1 MLAPT
6 QTFAN
11 ADARIAGNNARGLC
25 HEDGS
30 QTMKVK
36 PPLRAEHVG
45 SLLRPQEIKDARAK
59 RERGEISAA
68 DLKAVE
74 DKAVS
79 RAVAK
84 QESLG
89 LKMVTDGEYRRSF
102 WSRDFFR
109 HLDNVETFSTP
120 DVKRFQGS
128 QPKTLA
134 HRPTARLGAFTDHPM
149 IDHFRYLKS
158 VASPGA
164 VPKMTI
170 PAPSAFLA
178 HRGKTI
184 LDGSVYDSFEEFYA
198 DLGQSYRQIV
208 RAFGDAGCRYLQLD
222 EVYMIVLVDPKQR
235 QFFLEHGNNVEKL
248 PELYAQATNAALSD
262 KPADMVTGMHLC
274 RGNFRSTFQGSGGY
288 DAIADILFN
297 KTNIDAYFMEYDTER
312 AGGFEPL
319 RLVPKGKK
327 IVLGLV
333 TSKTGRLESKDEI
346 KRRVEAAAK
355 FVDVDQLC
363 LSPQCGFA
371 STEEGNLLTEDE
383 QWAKLAFVVE
393 VAEEIWG
400 RA

>member
-1 MLAPT
+1 M
-6 QTFAN
+6 AN
-11 ADARIAGNNARGLC
+11 EPPFRAD
-25 HEDGS
+25 
-30 QTMKVK
+30 
-36 PPLRAEHVG
+36 HVG
-45 SLLRPQEIKDARAK
+45 SLLRPQEIKEARAK
-59 RERGEISAA
+59 RDAGEISAT

-74 DKAVS
+74 DKAIS

-84 QESLG
+84 EASLG
-89 LKMVTDGEYRRSF
+89 LKAVTDGEYRRSF

-109 HLDNVETFSTP
+109 HIDNVETFSTP

-134 HRPTARLGAFTDHPM
+134 HRPTAKLGSFSGHPM
-149 IDHFRYLKS
+149 IEHFRYLKS
-158 VASPGA
+158 VAPAGT

-198 DLGQSYRQIV
+198 DLGETYRQVV
-208 RAFGDAGCRYLQLD
+208 RGFGEAGCRYLQLD

-235 QFFLEHGNNVEKL
+235 QFFVEHGNDPDKL
-248 PELYAQATNAALSD
+248 PELYSNATNLALKD

-274 RGNFRSTFQGSGGY
+274 RGNFRSTFQGAGGY
-288 DAIADILFN
+288 DAIADTLFN
-297 KTNIDAYFMEYDTER
+297 KTNIDVYFMEYDTER

-327 IVLGLV
+327 VVLGLV
-333 TSKTGRLESKDEI
+333 TSKTGKLESKDEI
-346 KRRVEAAAK
+346 KRRVEAATK
-355 FVDVDQLC
+355 YIDIDQLC

-371 STEEGNLLTEDE
+371 STEEGNLLSEDE
-383 QWAKLAFVVE
+383 QWAKLGFVVE
-393 VAEEIWG
+393 VAKEIWG
-400 RA
+400 HA

>member
-1 MLAPT
+1 MITEPP
-6 QTFAN
+6 FR
-11 ADARIAGNNARGLC
+11 AD
-25 HEDGS
+25 
-30 QTMKVK
+30 
-36 PPLRAEHVG
+36 HVG
-45 SLLRPQEIKDARAK
+45 SLLRPLEIKEARAK
-59 RERGEISAA
+59 REQGEIGVA
-68 DLKAVE
+68 DLTAIEDQAV
-74 DKAVS
+74 K

-89 LKMVTDGEYRRSF
+89 LKVVTDGEYRRSF

-120 DVKRFQGS
+120 NVKRFQGS
-128 QPKTLA
+128 QPRTLA
-134 HRPTARLGAFTDHPM
+134 HRPTARLGSFTSHPM
-149 IDHFRYLKS
+149 VEHFRYLKS
-158 VASPGA
+158 VAAPSS

-184 LDGSVYDSFEEFYA
+184 LDGSVYDSFEDFYA
-198 DLGQSYRQIV
+198 DLGETYRKVV

-235 QFFLEHGNNVEKL
+235 QFFIEHGNDADKL
-248 PELYAQATNAALSD
+248 PELYSQATNTALSN

-327 IVLGLV
+327 VVLGLV
-333 TSKTGRLESKDEI
+333 TSKTGQLETKDEI
-346 KRRVEAAAK
+346 KRRVEAASK
-355 FVDVDQLC
+355 FIDIDQLC

-393 VAEEIWG
+393 VSREIWG

>member
-1 MLAPT
+1 M
-6 QTFAN
+6 Q
-11 ADARIAGNNARGLC
+11 DQK
-25 HEDGS
+25 DGS
-30 QTMKVK
+30 EPMVTE
-36 PPLRAEHVG
+36 PPFRADHVG
-45 SLLRPQEIKDARAK
+45 SLLRPVEIKEARAR
-59 RERGEISAA
+59 RETGEINAD
-68 DLKAVE
+68 DLKAIE
-74 DKAVS
+74 DKAIS

-84 QESLG
+84 EASLG
-89 LKMVTDGEYRRSF
+89 LKAVTDGEYRRSF

-120 DVKRFQGS
+120 NVKRFQGS

-134 HRPTARLGAFTDHPM
+134 HRPIAKLGSFSGHPM

-158 VASPGA
+158 VAPVGT

-184 LDGSVYDSFEEFYA
+184 LDGTVYDSFEEFYA
-198 DLGQSYRQIV
+198 DLGEIYRKVV

-235 QFFLEHGNNVEKL
+235 QFFVEHGNDPDRL
-248 PELYAQATNAALSD
+248 PELYSNATNAALKD
-262 KPADMVTGMHLC
+262 KPADMVTAMHLC
-274 RGNFRSTFQGSGGY
+274 RGNFRSTFQGAGGY

-297 KTNIDAYFMEYDTER
+297 RTNIDAYFMEYDTER

-327 IVLGLV
+327 VVLGLV
-333 TSKTGRLESKDEI
+333 TSKTGMLESKDEI
-346 KRRVEAAAK
+346 KRRVEAATK
-355 FVDVDQLC
+355 YIDIDQLC

-371 STEEGNLLTEDE
+371 STEEGNLLSEDE
-383 QWAKLAFVVE
+383 QWAKLGFVVE
-393 VAEEIWG
+393 VAKEIWG
-400 RA
+400 HA

>member
-1 MLAPT
+1 
-6 QTFAN
+6 
-11 ADARIAGNNARGLC
+11 
-25 HEDGS
+25 
-30 QTMKVK
+30 MKAE
-36 PPLRAEHVG
+36 PPFRAEHVG

-59 RERGEISAA
+59 RERGEIGVA

-84 QESLG
+84 QQSLG
-89 LKMVTDGEYRRSF
+89 LKTVTDGEYRRSF

-120 DVKRFQGS
+120 DVRRFQGS

-134 HRPTARLGAFTDHPM
+134 HRPTARLGSFTNHPM

-158 VASPGA
+158 VAALGA

-184 LDGSVYDSFEEFYA
+184 LDGSVYDSFDEFYA
-198 DLGQSYRQIV
+198 DLGQTYRKIV

-235 QFFLEHGNNVEKL
+235 QFFLEHGNDVDTL
-248 PELYAQATNAALSD
+248 PELYSRATNAALSD

-274 RGNFRSTFQGSGGY
+274 RGNFRSTFQGAGGY

-327 IVLGLV
+327 VVLGLV
-333 TSKTGRLESKDEI
+333 TSKTGQLETKDEI
-346 KRRVEAAAK
+346 KRRVEAATK
-355 FVDVDQLC
+355 FIDIVQLS

-383 QWAKLAFVVE
+383 QWAKLAFVVD

>member
-1 MLAPT
+1 M
-6 QTFAN
+6 
-11 ADARIAGNNARGLC
+11 
-25 HEDGS
+25 
-30 QTMKVK
+30 
-36 PPLRAEHVG
+36 
-45 SLLRPQEIKDARAK
+45 
-59 RERGEISAA
+59 
-68 DLKAVE
+68 
-74 DKAVS
+74 VS
-79 RAVAK
+79 K
-84 QESLG
+84 T
-89 LKMVTDGEYRRSF
+89 VTDGEYRRSF

-134 HRPTARLGAFTDHPM
+134 HRPTARLGSFTNHPM
-149 IDHFRYLKS
+149 IDHFRFLKS
-158 VASPGA
+158 VAGPGSI
-164 VPKMTI
+164 PKMTI

-184 LDGSVYDSFEEFYA
+184 LDGSVYSSFEEFYA
-198 DLGQSYRQIV
+198 DLAGTYRQIV

-235 QFFLEHGNNVEKL
+235 QFFIEHGNDVEKL
-248 PELYAQATNAALSD
+248 PELYSQATNVALSD

-274 RGNFRSTFQGSGGY
+274 RGNFRSTYQGSGGY

-297 KTNIDAYFMEYDTER
+297 KTNIDVYFMEYDTER

-327 IVLGLV
+327 VVLGLV
-333 TSKTGRLESKDEI
+333 TSKTGQLESKDEI
-346 KRRVEAAAK
+346 KRGVEAATK
-355 FVDVDQLC
+355 FIDIDQLC

-383 QWAKLAFVVE
+383 QWAKLSLVVE

-400 RA
+400 RS

>member
-1 MLAPT
+1 MLART
-6 QTFAN
+6 CA
-11 ADARIAGNNARGLC
+11 ARRALAATARMGLSRKY
-25 HEDGS
+25 G
-30 QTMKVK
+30 K
-36 PPLRAEHVG
+36 PAMITEPPFRAEHVG
-45 SLLRPQEIKDARAK
+45 SLLRPAEIKDARAK
-59 RERGEISAA
+59 LERKEIGRS
-68 DLKAVE
+68 DLKDVE
-74 DKAVS
+74 DQAVR
-79 RAVAK
+79 RAVRK

-89 LKMVTDGEYRRSF
+89 LKVVTDGEYRRSF

-120 DVKRFQGS
+120 HVKRFEGS

-134 HRPTARLGAFTDHPM
+134 HRPTARLGSFSGHPM

-158 VASPGA
+158 VSSPGSM
-164 VPKMTI
+164 PKMTI

-184 LDGSVYDSFEEFYA
+184 IDGSVYGSFDEFYA
-198 DLGQSYRQIV
+198 DLAQTYRQIV

-235 QFFLEHGNNVEKL
+235 QFFAEHGNDVDKL
-248 PELYAQATNAALSD
+248 PELYSQATNIALSD
-262 KPADMVTGMHLC
+262 KPFDMVTGMHLC
-274 RGNFRSTFQGSGGY
+274 RGNFRSTFQGAGGY

-319 RLVPKGKK
+319 RLVPKGKTV
-327 IVLGLV
+327 VLGLV
-333 TSKTGRLESKDEI
+333 TSKTGKLESKDEI
-346 KRRVEAAAK
+346 KRRVEAAAR
-355 FVDVDQLC
+355 FIDIDQLR

-383 QWAKLAFVVE
+383 QWAKLALVVE
-393 VAEEIWG
+393 VADEIWG
-400 RA
+400 GR

>member
-1 MLAPT
+1 MRT
-6 QTFAN
+6 
-11 ADARIAGNNARGLC
+11 
-25 HEDGS
+25 E
-30 QTMKVK
+30 
-36 PPLRAEHVG
+36 PPFHAEQVG
-45 SLLRPQEIKDARAK
+45 SLLRPADIKEARAK
-59 RERGEISAA
+59 RESGEITAA

-74 DKAVS
+74 DKAIR
-79 RAVAK
+79 RAVAQ

-89 LKMVTDGEYRRSF
+89 LKAVTDGEYRRSF

-120 DVKRFQGS
+120 DIKRFQGS

-134 HRPTARLGAFTDHPM
+134 HRPTARLGNFTDHPM
-149 IDHFRYLKS
+149 IDHYRFLKS
-158 VASPGA
+158 VAAPGS

-198 DLGQSYRQIV
+198 DLAQTYRQIV

-235 QFFLEHGNNVEKL
+235 RFFIEHGNDADKL
-248 PELYAQATNAALSD
+248 PELYAQATNIALSD

-274 RGNFRSTFQGSGGY
+274 RGNFRSTYQGTGGY
-288 DAIADILFN
+288 DAIADVLFN

-319 RLVPKGKK
+319 RLLPKGKEV
-327 IVLGLV
+327 VLGLI
-333 TSKTGRLESKDEI
+333 TSKSGKLESKDEI

-355 FVDVDQLC
+355 FVDIDRLSI
-363 LSPQCGFA
+363 SPQCGFA

-383 QWAKLAFVVE
+383 QWAKLSLVVE

-400 RA
+400 RS

>member
-1 MLAPT
+1 MRT
-6 QTFAN
+6 
-11 ADARIAGNNARGLC
+11 
-25 HEDGS
+25 E
-30 QTMKVK
+30 
-36 PPLRAEHVG
+36 PPFHAEHVG
-45 SLLRPQEIKDARAK
+45 SLLRPPEIKEARAK
-59 RERGEISAA
+59 RESGGISAD
-68 DLKAVE
+68 DLKAIE
-74 DKAVS
+74 DKAIR

-84 QESLG
+84 QEALG
-89 LKMVTDGEYRRSF
+89 LKAVTDGEYRRSF

-120 DVKRFQGS
+120 DIKRFHGS

-134 HRPTARLGAFTDHPM
+134 HRPTARLGSFSGHPM

-158 VASPGA
+158 VAAPGSI
-164 VPKMTI
+164 PKMTI

-198 DLGQSYRQIV
+198 DLAATYRRIV

-235 QFFLEHGNNVEKL
+235 QFFVEHGNDVDKL
-248 PELYAQATNAALSD
+248 PELYSQATNVALAD

-274 RGNFRSTFQGSGGY
+274 RGNFRSTYQGSGGY
-288 DAIADILFN
+288 DAIADVLFN
-297 KTNIDAYFMEYDTER
+297 KTDIDVYFMEYDTER

-319 RLVPKGKK
+319 RLLPKDKK
-327 IVLGLV
+327 VVLGLI
-333 TSKTGRLESKDEI
+333 TSKAGALESKDEI
-346 KRRVEAAAK
+346 KRRIEAAAK
-355 FVDVDQLC
+355 YVDIDRLS

-383 QWAKLAFVVE
+383 QWAKLSLVVE
-393 VAEEIWG
+393 VAEEVWG
-400 RA
+400 GS

>member
-1 MLAPT
+1 MIT
-6 QTFAN
+6 
-11 ADARIAGNNARGLC
+11 
-25 HEDGS
+25 E
-30 QTMKVK
+30 
-36 PPLRAEHVG
+36 PPFRAEHVG

-59 RERGEISAA
+59 LEQNEISRA
-68 DLKAVE
+68 DLKEIE
-74 DKAVS
+74 DQAVS
-79 RAVAK
+79 RAVRK

-89 LKMVTDGEYRRSF
+89 LKVVTDGEYRRSF

-120 DVKRFQGS
+120 HVKRFEGS

-134 HRPTARLGAFTDHPM
+134 HRPTAKLGSFSGHAM

-158 VASPGA
+158 VSSSGS

-178 HRGKTI
+178 HRGKSI
-184 LDGSVYDSFEEFYA
+184 IDGSVYGSFEEFYA
-198 DLGQSYRQIV
+198 DLAQVYRQIV
-208 RAFGDAGCRYLQLD
+208 RGFGEAGCRYLQLD

-235 QFFLEHGNNVEKL
+235 QFFVDHGNDVEKL
-248 PELYAQATNAALSD
+248 PELYSQATNIALSE
-262 KPADMVTGMHLC
+262 KPADMITGMHLC
-274 RGNFRSTFQGSGGY
+274 RGNFRSTFQGAGGY

-319 RLVPKGKK
+319 RLVPKDKK
-327 IVLGLV
+327 VVLGLV
-333 TSKTGRLESKDEI
+333 TSKTGKLESKDEI
-346 KRRVEAAAK
+346 KRRVEAATK
-355 FVDVDQLC
+355 FIDIDQLR

-371 STEEGNLLTEDE
+371 STEEGNLLSEDD

-393 VAEEIWG
+393 VADEIWG
-400 RA
+400 KH

>member
-1 MLAPT
+1 
-6 QTFAN
+6 
-11 ADARIAGNNARGLC
+11 
-25 HEDGS
+25 
-30 QTMKVK
+30 MKAE
-36 PPLRAEHVG
+36 PPFRAEHVG

-59 RERGEISAA
+59 RERGEIGVA

-84 QESLG
+84 QQSLG
-89 LKMVTDGEYRRSF
+89 LKTVTDGEYRRSF

-120 DVKRFQGS
+120 DVRRFQGS

-134 HRPTARLGAFTDHPM
+134 HRPTARLGSFTNHPM

-158 VASPGA
+158 VAALGA

-184 LDGSVYDSFEEFYA
+184 LDGSVYDSFDEFYA
-198 DLGQSYRQIV
+198 DLGQTYRKIV

-235 QFFLEHGNNVEKL
+235 QFFLEHGNDVDTL
-248 PELYAQATNAALSD
+248 PELYSRATNAALSD

-274 RGNFRSTFQGSGGY
+274 RGNFRSTFQGAGGY

-327 IVLGLV
+327 VVLGLV
-333 TSKTGRLESKDEI
+333 TSKTGQLETKDEI
-346 KRRVEAAAK
+346 KRRVEAATK
-355 FVDVDQLC
+355 FIDIDQLS

-383 QWAKLAFVVE
+383 QWAKLAFVVD

>member
-1 MLAPT
+1 MSNT
-6 QTFAN
+6 Q
-11 ADARIAGNNARGLC
+11 GLVRQ
-25 HEDGS
+25 EDKS
-30 QTMKVK
+30 ESVRTK
-36 PPLRAEHVG
+36 PPFRAEHVG
-45 SLLRPQEIKDARAK
+45 SLLRPPEIKEARVK
-59 RERGEISAA
+59 RDRGEITGEALRA
-68 DLKAVE
+68 IE
-74 DKAVS
+74 DKAIK

-89 LKMVTDGEYRRSF
+89 LKAITDGEYRRSF

-109 HLDNVETFSTP
+109 ALDNVETFSTP
-120 DVKRFQGS
+120 EVKRFQGS

-134 HRPTARLGAFTDHPM
+134 HRPTARLGSFTGHPM
-149 IDHFRYLKS
+149 IDHFRFLKS
-158 VASPGA
+158 VAAPGS

-170 PAPSAFLA
+170 PASSAFLA

-198 DLGQSYRQIV
+198 DLAQVYRKIV
-208 RAFGDAGCRYLQLD
+208 HAFADAGCRYLQFD

-235 QFFLEHGNNVEKL
+235 QFFIEHGNDVDKL
-248 PELYAQATNAALSD
+248 PEFYSQATNVAVSD

-274 RGNFRSTFQGSGGY
+274 RGNFRSTYQGSGGY

-312 AGGFEPL
+312 AGGFAPL
-319 RLVPKGKK
+319 RLVPKHKQV
-327 IVLGLV
+327 VLGLV
-333 TSKTGRLESKDEI
+333 TSKTGKLEAKDEI
-346 KRRVEAAAK
+346 KRRVDEAAK
-355 FVDVDQLC
+355 FIDIGQLS

-383 QWAKLAFVVE
+383 QWAKLLLVVE

-400 RA
+400 SV

>member
-1 MLAPT
+1 MLAPS
-6 QTFAN
+6 AV
-11 ADARIAGNNARGLC
+11 RGTELIVGTTHEALHD
-25 HEDGS
+25 HEDGRPMTRP
-30 QTMKVK
+30 Q

-45 SLLRPQEIKDARAK
+45 SLLRPPDIKIGRAK
-59 RERGEISAA
+59 LERGEITAA
-68 DLKAVE
+68 DLKEIE
-74 DKAVS
+74 DEAIR

-89 LKMVTDGEYRRSF
+89 LRTVTDGEYRRSF

-120 DVKRFQGS
+120 NIKRFHGS

-134 HRPTARLGAFTDHPM
+134 HRPTARLGTFTKHPM
-149 IDHFRYLKS
+149 IDHFRYLNS
-158 VASPGA
+158 IAGPASI
-164 VPKMTI
+164 PKMTI

-198 DLGQSYRQIV
+198 DLAKTYRQV
-208 RAFGDAGCRYLQLD
+208 VHALGDAGCRYLQLD
-222 EVYMIVLVDPKQR
+222 EVYMIILVDAKQR
-235 QFFLEHGNNVEKL
+235 QFFIEHGNDVEKL
-248 PELYAQATNAALSD
+248 PDLYSQATNIALAD
-262 KPADMVTGMHLC
+262 KPADMVAGMHLC
-274 RGNFRSTFQGSGGY
+274 RGNFRSTYQGAGGY

-297 KTNIDAYFMEYDTER
+297 KTNIDVYFMEYDTER

-319 RLVPKGKK
+319 RLLPKGKK
-327 IVLGLV
+327 VVLGLV
-333 TSKTGRLESKDEI
+333 TSKSGHLEAKDEI
-346 KRRVEAAAK
+346 KRRVEAATK
-355 FVDVDQLC
+355 FIDIDQLC

-383 QWAKLAFVVE
+383 QWAKLSRVVE

-400 RA
+400 RS

>member
-1 MLAPT
+1 MLAP
-6 QTFAN
+6 
-11 ADARIAGNNARGLC
+11 ARSYAYVDSPSRTTTRQPLC
-25 HEDGS
+25 REDGS
-30 QTMKVK
+30 KTMTTE
-36 PPLRAEHVG
+36 PPFRAEQVG
-45 SLLRPQEIKDARAK
+45 SLLRPLEIKDARAK
-59 RERGEISAA
+59 RERGEIGQE
-68 DLKAVE
+68 DLKSIE
-74 DKAVS
+74 DKS
-79 RAVAK
+79 IGRAVAK
-84 QESLG
+84 QASLG
-89 LKMVTDGEYRRSF
+89 LKVVTDGEYRRSF

-134 HRPTARLGAFTDHPM
+134 HRPTARLGSFTDHPM
-149 IDHFRYLKS
+149 VDHFRFLKS
-158 VASPGA
+158 VAAPGTTS
-164 VPKMTI
+164 KMTI

-184 LDGSVYDSFEEFYA
+184 LDGSVYGSFEEFYN
-198 DLGQSYRQIV
+198 DLGQTYRQVV

-235 QFFLEHGNNVEKL
+235 QFFAEHGNDVDKL
-248 PELYAQATNAALSD
+248 PELYSQATNAALSD

-274 RGNFRSTFQGSGGY
+274 RGNFRSTFQGAGGY

-319 RLVPKGKK
+319 RLVPKGKRV
-327 IVLGLV
+327 VLGLV
-333 TSKTGRLESKDEI
+333 TSKTGQLESKDEI
-346 KRRVEAAAK
+346 KRRVEAASK
-355 FVDVDQLC
+355 FIDVGQLSI
-363 LSPQCGFA
+363 SPQCGFA

-393 VAEEIWG
+393 VAKEIWG
-400 RA
+400 HA

>member
-1 MLAPT
+1 MT
-6 QTFAN
+6 T
-11 ADARIAGNNARGLC
+11 
-25 HEDGS
+25 E
-30 QTMKVK
+30 
-36 PPLRAEHVG
+36 PPFRAEQVG
-45 SLLRPQEIKDARAK
+45 SLLRPLEIKDARAK
-59 RERGEISAA
+59 RERGEIGQA
-68 DLKAVE
+68 DLKSIE
-74 DKAVS
+74 DKSIS

-84 QESLG
+84 QASLG
-89 LKMVTDGEYRRSF
+89 LKVVTDGEYRRSF

-120 DVKRFQGS
+120 DVKRFHGS

-134 HRPTARLGAFTDHPM
+134 HRPTARLGSFTDHPM
-149 IDHFRYLKS
+149 IDHFRFLKS
-158 VASPGA
+158 VAAPGTT
-164 VPKMTI
+164 PKMTI

-184 LDGSVYDSFEEFYA
+184 LDGSVYGSFEEFYN
-198 DLGQSYRQIV
+198 DLGQTYRKVV

-235 QFFLEHGNNVEKL
+235 QFFAEHGNDVDKL

-262 KPADMVTGMHLC
+262 KPAEMVTGMHLC
-274 RGNFRSTFQGSGGY
+274 RGNFRSTFQGAGGY

-319 RLVPKGKK
+319 RLVPKGKRV
-327 IVLGLV
+327 VLGLV
-333 TSKTGRLESKDEI
+333 TSKTGQLESKDEI
-346 KRRVEAAAK
+346 KRRVEAASK
-355 FVDVDQLC
+355 FIDVSQLSI
-363 LSPQCGFA
+363 SPQCGFA

-393 VAEEIWG
+393 VAKEIWG
-400 RA
+400 HA

>member
-1 MLAPT
+1 
-6 QTFAN
+6 
-11 ADARIAGNNARGLC
+11 
-25 HEDGS
+25 
-30 QTMKVK
+30 MKAE
-36 PPLRAEHVG
+36 PPFRAEHVG

-59 RERGEISAA
+59 RERGEISVA

-84 QESLG
+84 QQSLG
-89 LKMVTDGEYRRSF
+89 LKTVTDGEYRRSF

-120 DVKRFQGS
+120 DVRRFQGS

-134 HRPTARLGAFTDHPM
+134 HRPTARLGSFTNHPM

-158 VASPGA
+158 VAAPGA

-184 LDGSVYDSFEEFYA
+184 LDGSVYDSFDEFYA
-198 DLGQSYRQIV
+198 DLGQTYRKIV

-235 QFFLEHGNNVEKL
+235 QFFVEHGNDVDKL
-248 PELYAQATNAALSD
+248 PELYSQATNAALSD

-274 RGNFRSTFQGSGGY
+274 RGNFRSTFQGAGGY

-319 RLVPKGKK
+319 RLVPKDKNV
-327 IVLGLV
+327 VLGLV
-333 TSKTGRLESKDEI
+333 TSKTGRLETKDEI
-346 KRRVEAAAK
+346 KRRVEAATK
-355 FVDVDQLC
+355 FIDIDQLS

-383 QWAKLAFVVE
+383 QWAKLAFVVD
-393 VAEEIWG
+393 VAKEIWG
-400 RA
+400 QG

>member
-1 MLAPT
+1 
-6 QTFAN
+6 
-11 ADARIAGNNARGLC
+11 
-25 HEDGS
+25 
-30 QTMKVK
+30 MKAE
-36 PPLRAEHVG
+36 PPFRAEHVG

-59 RERGEISAA
+59 RERGEISVS

-84 QESLG
+84 QQSLG
-89 LKMVTDGEYRRSF
+89 LKTVTDGEYRRSF

-120 DVKRFQGS
+120 DVRRFQGS

-134 HRPTARLGAFTDHPM
+134 HRPTARLGSFTNHPM

-158 VASPGA
+158 VAALGA

-184 LDGSVYDSFEEFYA
+184 LDGSVYNSFDEFYA
-198 DLGQSYRQIV
+198 DLGQTYRKIV

-235 QFFLEHGNNVEKL
+235 QFFLEHGNDVDTL
-248 PELYAQATNAALSD
+248 PELYSRATNAALSE

-274 RGNFRSTFQGSGGY
+274 RGNFRSTFQGAGGY

-327 IVLGLV
+327 VVLGLV
-333 TSKTGRLESKDEI
+333 TSKTGKLETKDEI
-346 KRRVEAAAK
+346 KRRVEAATK
-355 FVDVDQLC
+355 FIDIDQLS

-383 QWAKLAFVVE
+383 QWAKLAFVVD

>member
-1 MLAPT
+1 MPKTL
-6 QTFAN
+6 
-11 ADARIAGNNARGLC
+11 
-25 HEDGS
+25 
-30 QTMKVK
+30 
-36 PPLRAEHVG
+36 PPSRAEHVG
-45 SLLRPQEIKDARAK
+45 SLLRPPDIKHARA
-59 RERGEISAA
+59 RLQRGEIAPA
-68 DLKAVE
+68 DLRQIENEAIR
-74 DKAVS
+74 

-84 QESLG
+84 QKSLG
-89 LKMVTDGEYRRSF
+89 LDTVTDGEYRRSF

-134 HRPTARLGAFTDHPM
+134 HRPTAKLGAFTQHPM
-149 IDHFRYLKS
+149 VDHFRFLKDIAGPTS
-158 VASPGA
+158 I
-164 VPKMTI
+164 PKMTI

-178 HRGKTI
+178 HRGRTI
-184 LDGSVYDSFEEFYA
+184 LDGSVYGSFEEFYA
-198 DLGQSYRQIV
+198 DLAETYRRVV
-208 RAFGDAGCRYLQLD
+208 RAFGDAGCRYLQFD
-222 EVYMIVLVDPKQR
+222 EVYMIILVDPKQR
-235 QFFLEHGNNVEKL
+235 QFFIEHGNDVDKL
-248 PELYAQATNAALSD
+248 PELYSRATNVAVSD

-274 RGNFRSTFQGSGGY
+274 RGNFRSTYQGSGGY

-319 RLVPKGKK
+319 RLVPKGKT

-333 TSKTGRLESKDEI
+333 TSKSGQLETKDEI
-346 KRRVEAAAK
+346 KRRVDAAAK
-355 FVDVDQLC
+355 FIDIDQLC

-383 QWAKLAFVVE
+383 QWAKLSLVVE

-400 RA
+400 RS

>member
-1 MLAPT
+1 MST
-6 QTFAN
+6 
-11 ADARIAGNNARGLC
+11 
-25 HEDGS
+25 
-30 QTMKVK
+30 K
-36 PPLRAEHVG
+36 PPFRAEHVG
-45 SLLRPQEIKDARAK
+45 SLLRPPDIKDARAK
-59 RERGEISAA
+59 LDRGEIAAA
-68 DLKAVE
+68 DLTAVE
-74 DKAVS
+74 DTS
-79 RAVAK
+79 IRRAVAK
-84 QESLG
+84 QEELG
-89 LKMVTDGEYRRSF
+89 LRAVTDGEYRRSF

-120 DVKRFQGS
+120 GVKRFEGA

-134 HRPTARLGAFTDHPM
+134 HRPTAPLGKFTGHPM

-158 VASPGA
+158 VVAPHS

-184 LDGSVYDSFEEFYA
+184 LDGSVYDSFEEFFA
-198 DLGQSYRQIV
+198 DLAQTYRQVV
-208 RAFGDAGCRYLQLD
+208 RGFGDAGCRYLQLD

-235 QFFLEHGNNVEKL
+235 QFFIEHGNDVDKL
-248 PELYAQATNAALSD
+248 PELYSQATNIALSD

-274 RGNFRSTFQGSGGY
+274 RGNFRSTFQGAGGY

-297 KTNIDAYFMEYDTER
+297 KTNIDAYFMEYDSER

-319 RLVPKGKK
+319 RLVPKGKTV
-327 IVLGLV
+327 VLGLV
-333 TSKTGRLESKDEI
+333 TSKTGRLETKDEI

-355 FVDVDQLC
+355 FIDIGQLC

-383 QWAKLAFVVE
+383 QWAKLSLVVE

-400 RA
+400 NS